1 MAANERAFNAGA
13 FMCIIDGQPA
23 LISEFDGLNAKADIV
38 TMKMGPQQ
46 AMMKHISNFEF
57 DEASFKVGMA
67 MGDSMRAWIQSTFDK
82 SFIRKSGAIA
92 AADFNFKAQSYRNFT
107 DALLTEIGLPALDAS
122 SKDAAFF
129 TIKFKADSAKY
140 GPGDNA
146 DLKGDINAKQKRWMA
161 ANFRIKIGGLDC
173 TTVKK
178 VDAITIK
185 QKVTADRH
193 GESREIFLE
202 PTSVEVPEIKVTLSA
217 KASIEKAWQQE
228 FERVVHSG
236 DTSAASEFTIA
247 LEWMSHDMKT
257 TLGSI
262 TFNNCGWVSLKES
275 KRESGK
281 EGVRELEATFYT
293 EEVAPGSFKLM
304 EK

>member
-1 MAANERAFNAGA
+1 MAGERAYAAGQ
-13 FMCIIDGQPA
+13 FMLVLDATPA

-38 TMKMGPQQ
+38 VNKQGPSQY
-46 AMMKHISNFEF
+46 AMKHISNFEY

-67 MGDSMRAWIQSTFDK
+67 MGEPMRAWIQATLDK
-82 SFIRKSGAIA
+82 SFLRKSGTVA
-92 AADFNFKAQSYRNFT
+92 AADYNFKAQSYRNFT
-107 DALLTEIGLPALDAS
+107 DALITEIGLPALDAS
-122 SKDAAFF
+122 SKDAAVF
-129 TIKFKADSAKY
+129 TIKFKADKAEY
-140 GPGDNA
+140 GPADNA
-146 DLKGDINAKQKRWMA
+146 DIKGESNSKQKRWMA

-173 TTVKK
+173 TSIKK
-178 VDAITIK
+178 MDAYTIK

-202 PTSVEVPEIKVTLSA
+202 PTGLEFGELKFTLSA
-217 KASIEKAWQQE
+217 KAKIEQQWQKE
-228 FERVVHSG
+228 FERVVHMG
-236 DTSAASEFTIA
+236 DTSSASEFPIMV
-247 LEWMSHDMKT
+247 EWMSHDMKT
-257 TLGSI
+257 SLGGI

-293 EEVAPGSFKLM
+293 EYASDFKLS